1 MTDATNL
8 TELIASVATGDPDET
23 AEAVFAAVNCPSK
36 WRDLFYGVVR
46 DECRR
51 RYRLAAIQIE
61 ISGTDQTRHD
71 TQTGTVGA
79 RISFLESRFYD
90 GDKYV
95 TQGAA
100 LIPDHERRIAFQ
112 GVLRGGIDADI
123 GRHRWAID
131 KIKAAGVSC
140 LNEITD
146 LDIEEQS

>member
-36 WRDLFYGVVR
+36 WRD
-46 DECRR
+46 ECRR

-71 TQTGTVGA
+71 TQTGTVCA